1 MQLNCK
7 VIKKWQLPP
16 ISIWTLPFQGYPPFI
31 AKCIL
36 GTPPPK
42 WLNFWRVLPPPL
54 IMKEGESNYA
64 ARPAL
69 DFRGN
74 YMKIHFA
81 SAFPRQCFC
90 RGWQDFVKSLG
101 IYLGNLGK
109 NFDEK
114 ETCKVVPF
122 TPYFTKNKKYYVCNY
137 CCAIC
142 CTNIVICN
150 AMCSFLTLKIVL
162 KIISDALFKFKKDK
176 YEKKML
182 NILKNL

>member
-1 MQLNCK
+1 MNPPFSRLSPLYSK
-7 VIKKWQLPP
+7 VYTW
-16 ISIWTLPFQGYPPFI
+16 YPP
-31 AKCIL
+31 
-36 GTPPPK
+36 PPPQVTQF
-42 WLNFWRVLPPPL
+42 LEGPTPPPPL

-90 RGWQDFVKSLG
+90 WGWQDFVKSLG

-150 AMCSFLTLKIVL
+150 AMCSFFTLKIVL

>member
-1 MQLNCK
+1 
-7 VIKKWQLPP
+7 
-16 ISIWTLPFQGYPPFI
+16 
-31 AKCIL
+31 
-36 GTPPPK
+36 
-42 WLNFWRVLPPPL
+42 
-54 IMKEGESNYA
+54 
-64 ARPAL
+64 
-69 DFRGN
+69 
-74 YMKIHFA
+74 MKIHFA